1 MEKHKIE
8 WISFSKSGYDGKID
22 LLERV
27 RESLNSRYRAQVQLE
42 DLYID
47 SVEQDYD
54 IVAAALEKE
63 PPFLVD
69 DGAELLQ
76 LSKKL
81 ELYIEDYCVKH
92 KIFFTDY
99 QHHSTK
105 AKAVPVVDGK
115 YVMQFTFVGW
125 SRLMLHIWER
135 VLHVKLYMNDFYC
148 NTVPEQVQDYLERC
162 RDEKN
167 C

>member
-8 WISFSKSGYDGKID
+8 WISFSKSGYDGKTD
-22 LLERV
+22 LLEKV
-27 RESLNSRYRAQVQLE
+27 REAMNPKYKPEIQPN
-42 DLYID
+42 DMYID
-47 SVEQDYD
+47 GVEQDYD
-54 IVAAALEKE
+54 TVVAALEKE
-63 PPFLVD
+63 APFLVE

-105 AKAVPVVDGK
+105 ERAVPVVDGE
-115 YVMQFTFVGW
+115 YVMQFTFVSW
-125 SRLMLHIWER
+125 SQLMLHIWER
-135 VLHVKLYMNDFYC
+135 ILHVKLYMNDFYC
-148 NTVPEQVQDYLERC
+148 NSIPEQVKDYLERC
-162 RDEKN
+162 KNEKN